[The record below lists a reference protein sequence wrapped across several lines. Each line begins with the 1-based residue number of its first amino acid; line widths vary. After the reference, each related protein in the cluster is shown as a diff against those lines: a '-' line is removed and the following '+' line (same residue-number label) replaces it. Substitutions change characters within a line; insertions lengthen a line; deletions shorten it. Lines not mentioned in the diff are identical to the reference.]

1 VCVLYLSQISASQRV
16 FEKEASTA
24 TVATYLLSNK
34 EGLDYKMSVEE
45 MYTKT
50 WRGM

>member
-1 VCVLYLSQISASQRV
+1 MYLSQISASQNV
-16 FEKEASTA
+16 FENGASTA
-24 TVATYLLSNK
+24 TVAKYF
-34 EGLDYKMSVEE
+34 LDYKMSVEE

>member
-1 VCVLYLSQISASQRV
+1 MCVLYLSQISASQRV
-16 FEKEASTA
+16 FEKGA